1 MEKGKVDEVNTSIVN
16 FFSEHHDGPL
26 LYIYFYF

>member
-1 MEKGKVDEVNTSIVN
+1 MEKGKGDEVDTSIVN
-16 FFSEHHDGPL
+16 FFSEHHGPL